1 MCEKLWEKVQD
12 TEGGAG
18 KSVSLMKL
26 VERKN
31 TKELGVSVE
40 MRDQQGRALFHDT
53 NSLVY

>member
-1 MCEKLWEKVQD
+1 MCEKLREKVQD

-18 KSVSLMKL
+18 KSVLLMKW

-31 TKELGVSVE
+31 SKELGVSVE

-53 NSLVY
+53 SSLAY

>member
-26 VERKN
+26 LERKN

-40 MRDQQGRALFHDT
+40 IRDQQGRARFHDT